1 MSKSIPSRSRAAGAS
16 SHTRPAIKKAG
27 LAWNITPP
35 PDGSP
40 PEDAHA
46 LDFTSRC
53 LLEVHEQ
60 VNIVRQD
67 LRNLQDRQRYG
78 DDIATSPVSQVS
90 LDGRLYDIEERTGA
104 LEAQSK
110 VDDELRE
117 LLIDTKDVL
126 KDKIGTLG
134 LALSDLDGKVENLG
148 VELSDLH
155 GKVDTLGVELSDL
168 DVDRLVQLL
177 TFYSIDFHNWYH
189 TYPDTDS
196 DDDSTDLDHPQPE
209 PSSIREA
216 AKLRP
221 KRAVMA
227 LFGHLGLPY
236 HVLEDQ
242 TKREQVMFTE
252 RKRRKD
258 DEALEMKGRKSKQQ
272 YVASGRGLGFG
283 PNAES

>member
-168 DVDRLVQLL
+168 DGKVD
-177 TFYSIDFHNWYH
+177 T
-189 TYPDTDS
+189 
-196 DDDSTDLDHPQPE
+196 
-209 PSSIREA
+209 
-216 AKLRP
+216 
-221 KRAVMA
+221 
-227 LFGHLGLPY
+227 LGWNF
-236 HVLEDQ
+236 Q
-242 TKREQVMFTE
+242 T
-252 RKRRKD
+252 
-258 DEALEMKGRKSKQQ
+258 
-272 YVASGRGLGFG
+272 
-283 PNAES
+283 